1 MLLWAA
7 GCTVDGPTDI
17 LVRFKHQEREIA
29 PSKEER
35 KTYLQVER

>member
-29 PSKEER
+29 PLKKR
-35 KTYLQVER
+35 DRHTFTYR